1 MIIHYRNMDEV
12 MDILFFLITNVVH
25 SFKIFNCLRK
35 SKYYD
40 RMISSA
46 RVSKLEVSDPKSLEI
61 IQRLVEQTYFF
72 TQI

>member
-46 RVSKLEVSDPKSLEI
+46 RVSKLEASDPKSLEI
-61 IQRLVEQTYFF
+61 IQKLVEQTYFF